1 MAKDADEFIPTR
13 QSLLTRLKDWDDQES
28 WRDFFNTYWKLIYSV
43 ALKAGLSET
52 EAQEVVQETV
62 LSVAKKMKEFKY
74 DPALGSFKGWLLQLT
89 RWRITDQM
97 RKRKPHEAGGGAPKP
112 PDQTARTATIERVPN
127 PEGPALDDVWEQEW
141 QQNLV
146 DAALARVKKQVNA
159 RQYQIFDLYV
169 IKQWPVTKVAKTL
182 GVSATQVYL
191 AKHRIGSL
199 VKKEVKRLESKFI

>member
-1 MAKDADEFIPTR
+1 MPDSPDEFLPTR
-13 QSLLTRLKDWDDQES
+13 QSLLSRLKDWDDQES
-28 WRDFFNTYWKLIYSV
+28 WRDFFNTYWKLIYGV
-43 ALKAGLSET
+43 ALKAGLSES

-97 RKRKPHEAGGGAPKP
+97 RKRKPHEAAGAPAPSDQP
-112 PDQTARTATIERVPN
+112 PRTATIERIPN
-127 PEGPALDDVWEQEW
+127 PDGPALDDVWEQEW

-146 DAALARVKKQVNA
+146 DAALNRVKGQVSA
-159 RQYQIFDLYV
+159 RQYQIFDCHV
-169 IKQWPVTKVAKTL
+169 IKQWPVAKVARTL

-191 AKHRIGSL
+191 AKHRVGAL
-199 VKKEVKRLESKFI
+199 VKKEVKRLETRFI